1 MNKSESIK
9 ELAAALN
16 KAQAEMSGAK
26 KKATNPFFKSKYSD
40 MNAVVDAVRV
50 PFCDNGLSYS
60 QFPLFENGCVGVETI
75 LMHESGEWISSV
87 LMLPMVKQDPQAAG
101 SAITYARRYSL
112 QSIAGIPSEDD
123 DGNSAVNRNA
133 ETWSPERFE
142 LVKKLHMYA
151 SDKHTPMELY
161 GFIKSVKDESLNQWL
176 CNQFEKGLKT
186 AGVKKIGEGRNQYF
200 DYVEILKS
208 EDESAIAEAM
218 EELTEIELAMIN
230 KINN

>member
-9 ELAAALN
+9 ELATALN

-40 MNAVVDAVRV
+40 LNAVVDAIRI

-60 QFPLFENGCVGVETI
+60 QFPVSNDKCVGVETI
-75 LMHESGEWISSV
+75 LMHDSGEWISSV

-123 DGNSAVNRNA
+123 DGNHASKSSPSKSVASRPSVNIVEVA
-133 ETWSPERFE
+133 KECGWTLQQVCESFGDP
-142 LVKKLHMYA
+142 
-151 SDKHTPMELY
+151 S
-161 GFIKSVKDESLNQWL
+161 IKSVKDIPDLVACAAFLRS
-176 CNQFEKGLKT
+176 
-186 AGVKKIGEGRNQYF
+186 
-200 DYVEILKS
+200 
-208 EDESAIAEAM
+208 
-218 EELTEIELAMIN
+218 N
-230 KINN
+230 KI

>member
-9 ELAAALN
+9 ELATALN

-26 KKATNPFFKSKYSD
+26 KKAVNPHYKKAYSN
-40 MNAVVDAVRV
+40 MNDVVDAVRI

-123 DGNSAVNRNA
+123 DGNSTRQAAKPSIDMAAVAKECGYTNQQVCETFTPNLSSLKDIPNLAACAAYLRANR
-133 ETWSPERFE
+133 
-142 LVKKLHMYA
+142 L
-151 SDKHTPMELY
+151 
-161 GFIKSVKDESLNQWL
+161 
-176 CNQFEKGLKT
+176 
-186 AGVKKIGEGRNQYF
+186 
-200 DYVEILKS
+200 
-208 EDESAIAEAM
+208 
-218 EELTEIELAMIN
+218 
-230 KINN
+230 